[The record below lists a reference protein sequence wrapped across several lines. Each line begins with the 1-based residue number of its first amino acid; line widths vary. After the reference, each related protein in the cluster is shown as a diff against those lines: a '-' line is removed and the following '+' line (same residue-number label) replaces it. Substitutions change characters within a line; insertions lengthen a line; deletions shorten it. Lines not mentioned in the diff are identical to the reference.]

1 MLEGT
6 SIPLNSANVANQDC
20 VLICTDH
27 SNIEYDVIRE
37 NARLI
42 VDTRGVFDADG
53 TTIVLA

>member
-6 SIPLNSANVANQDC
+6 SIPLNSENVANQDC